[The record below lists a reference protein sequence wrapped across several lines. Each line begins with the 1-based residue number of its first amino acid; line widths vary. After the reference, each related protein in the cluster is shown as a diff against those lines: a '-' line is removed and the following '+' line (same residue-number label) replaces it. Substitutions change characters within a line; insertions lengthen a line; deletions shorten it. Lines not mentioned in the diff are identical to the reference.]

1 MYATES
7 TKLIELLKEVDSVA
21 LTADLWTSIAHHAYL
36 GVTAHFVTQD
46 GILHTKL
53 PDCIEMAAD
62 QHTAEDIAALL
73 TERFTFWGINSK
85 VFAAVSDNGLN
96 MVRAIRDILKIH
108 VFFGCFAHTVNL
120 AVEKGYKCA
129 RVSPLLT
136 LSPLSSHRNIMGL
149 SQARH
154 VVERFTRSSKATY
167 LLRTAQ
173 TDAGKAPAEVW
184 NLRGTFLL
192 GGRRPMR

>member
-7 TKLIELLKEVDSVA
+7 TKLIELLKEVDSVDI
-21 LTADLWTSIAHHAYL
+21 TVDLWTSIAHHVYL
-36 GVTAHFVTQD
+36 GVTTHFITQD

-53 PDCIEMAAD
+53 LDCIEMPAD

-120 AVEKGYKCA
+120 AVEK
-129 RVSPLLT
+129 
-136 LSPLSSHRNIMGL
+136 
-149 SQARH
+149 
-154 VVERFTRSSKATY
+154 ATSV
-167 LLRTAQ
+167 LELAHS
-173 TDAGKAPAEVW
+173 
-184 NLRGTFLL
+184 
-192 GGRRPMR
+192 